1 MTRRLQSLERRLA
14 RIAAVVNGWIDEA
27 RRERQLHKGR
37 KVIASLI
44 REGLERA
51 GLDPADAVTLR
62 SYEAFEPTP
71 PPPPPWRRI
80 DPREAFVAEIEALAE
95 RMRGRPPNLA
105 SASPAMLLA
114 YYCFGEGAK
123 EAPG

>member
-1 MTRRLQSLERRLA
+1 MTRRLQALERRLA

-27 RRERQLHKGR
+27 RRERQLQNAR

-44 REGLERA
+44 RDGLERA
-51 GLDPADAVTLR
+51 GLDPQEAVTLR
-62 SYEAFEPTP
+62 RYEAIKPSP
-71 PPPPPWRRI
+71 PPPPPWRRV
-80 DPREAFVAEIEALAE
+80 DPREAFVAEMQALAE
-95 RMRGRPPNLA
+95 RMRGHPPNLA